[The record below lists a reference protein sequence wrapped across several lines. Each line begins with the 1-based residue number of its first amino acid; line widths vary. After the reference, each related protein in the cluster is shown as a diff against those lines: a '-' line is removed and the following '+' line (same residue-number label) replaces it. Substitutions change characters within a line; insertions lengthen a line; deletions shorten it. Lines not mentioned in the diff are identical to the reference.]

1 MNWSQ
6 LLVPVTSGVA
16 VALIVATVRFLW
28 RRTRLPTGL
37 SQRMTRRNY
46 LAEMLV
52 ISKNDNVERLDALVP
67 NLLPAECSPVLA
79 EIQEAWSQIN
89 GRRGVRVI
97 TRTEPAALT
106 AGAELLGAGIEV
118 RVSRAL
124 TAGHLSYH
132 VFSGSEHHTVLN
144 RRNGGKD
151 RPERLDE
158 ISAAKVFRSHFD
170 EMWSESEPLES
181 FLAGELLAGDLSA
194 GEIPAGSKTGDGLSR
209 LADRIREQ
217 RAAYQLSPK
226 AQDAVLRHLAFR
238 HRAPVI
244 FVTGL
249 PGAGKS
255 LIRRAIA
262 EELRRWRM
270 QVDELNDYV
279 YAFQEFLHA
288 LMLLGDGRGAGFS
301 AQQGGAF
308 QVERED
314 DLRPALHTLG
324 HRVWE
329 NRRSN
334 PITIVEF
341 ARADTTGALQVF
353 GDEVLAASQIVHV
366 RASDA
371 ERATR
376 LARRGEPPKISVAGQ
391 LITLEVSDEH
401 RLPSNAAD
409 TLYSRDD
416 FALLKAQKNVAGRL
430 FLVENESEGKAH
442 IDEQVAA
449 FVETVVRPYRAL
461 AT

>member
-1 MNWSQ
+1 MHWSQ
-6 LLVPVTSGVA
+6 LLVPVTSGVS

-52 ISKNDNVERLDALVP
+52 ISKNDNVDRLDALVP
-67 NLLPAECSPVLA
+67 NLLPAQGSPVLV
-79 EIQEAWSQIN
+79 EIQESWAQIN

-97 TRTEPAALT
+97 TRTEPASLT
-106 AGAELLGAGIEV
+106 AGAELLAAGIEV

-124 TAGHLSYH
+124 TADHLSYH
-132 VFSGSEHHTVLN
+132 LFSGSEHHTVLN

-170 EMWSESEPLES
+170 ETWSESEPLES
-181 FLAGELLAGDLSA
+181 FLAGELLAGPDS
-194 GEIPAGSKTGDGLSR
+194 G

-217 RAAYQLSPK
+217 RAAYQLPAK
-226 AQDAVLRHLAFR
+226 AEDAILRHLAFR
-238 HRAPVI
+238 HRAPVV

-255 LIRRAIA
+255 LVRRALA

-279 YAFQEFLHA
+279 YAFEEFLHA

-341 ARADTTGALQVF
+341 ARADTIGALQVF
-353 GDEVLAASQIVHV
+353 GDKVLAASQIIHV
-366 RASDA
+366 RASDTKRSA
-371 ERATR
+371 R
-376 LARRGEPPKISVAGQ
+376 LARRGEPPKISVTGQ
-391 LITLEVSDEH
+391 SISLEVSDEH

-416 FALLKAQKNVAGRL
+416 FALLKAQKNIANRL
-430 FLVENESEGKAH
+430 FLVENDAEEKAH
-442 IDEQVAA
+442 VDEQVTA
-449 FVETVVRPYRAL
+449 FVEAVVRPYRAL
-461 AT
+461 ARI

>member
-1 MNWSQ
+1 MTTMNWSQ

-52 ISKNDNVERLDALVP
+52 ISKNDNVDRLDALVP
-67 NLLPAECSPVLA
+67 NLLPAEGSPVLA
-79 EIQEAWSQIN
+79 EIQESWSQIN
-89 GRRGVRVI
+89 GRRGARVI
-97 TRTEPAALT
+97 TRTEPASLT

-124 TAGHLSYH
+124 TADHLSYH
-132 VFSGSEHHTVLN
+132 LFSGSEHHTVLN

-170 EMWSESEPLES
+170 KTWSESEPIES
-181 FLAGELLAGDLSA
+181 FLAGELLAGSNA
-194 GEIPAGSKTGDGLSR
+194 G

-217 RAAYQLSPK
+217 RAAYQLSAE

-238 HRAPVI
+238 HRAPVV

-255 LIRRAIA
+255 LVRRALA

-270 QVDELNDYV
+270 RVDELNDYV
-279 YAFQEFLHA
+279 YAFEEFLHA

-301 AQQGGAF
+301 AQEGGAF
-308 QVERED
+308 QVEHED

-341 ARADTTGALQVF
+341 ARADTIGALQVF
-353 GDEVLAASQIVHV
+353 GDEVLAASQIIHV
-366 RASDA
+366 RASDT
-371 ERATR
+371 ERAAR

-391 LITLEVSDEH
+391 SISLEVSDDH

-416 FALLKAQKNVAGRL
+416 FALLKAQKNIAGRL
-430 FLVENESEGKAH
+430 FLVDNDSEEKTH
-442 IDEQVAA
+442 VDEQVTA
-449 FVETVVRPYRAL
+449 FVEAVVRPYRGL
-461 AT
+461 ARI

>member
-6 LLVPVTSGVA
+6 LLVPVTSGVS

-52 ISKNDNVERLDALVP
+52 ISKNDNVDRLDALVP
-67 NLLPAECSPVLA
+67 NLLPAQGSPVLV
-79 EIQEAWSQIN
+79 EIQESWTQIN

-97 TRTEPAALT
+97 TRTEPASLT
-106 AGAELLGAGIEV
+106 AGAELLAAGIEV

-124 TAGHLSYH
+124 TADHLSYH
-132 VFSGSEHHTVLN
+132 LFSGSEHHTVLN

-170 EMWSESEPLES
+170 ETWSESEPIES
-181 FLAGELLAGDLSA
+181 FLAGQLLAGPDS
-194 GEIPAGSKTGDGLSR
+194 G

-217 RAAYQLSPK
+217 RAAYQLPAK
-226 AQDAVLRHLAFR
+226 AEDAILRHLAFR
-238 HRAPVI
+238 HRAPVV

-255 LIRRAIA
+255 LVRRALA

-279 YAFQEFLHA
+279 YAFEEFLHA

-341 ARADTTGALQVF
+341 ARADTIGALQVF
-353 GDEVLAASQIVHV
+353 GDKVLAASQIIHV
-366 RASDA
+366 RASDTKRSA
-371 ERATR
+371 R
-376 LARRGEPPKISVAGQ
+376 LARRGEPPKISVTGQ
-391 LITLEVSDEH
+391 SISLEVSDEH

-416 FALLKAQKNVAGRL
+416 FALLKAQKNIANRL
-430 FLVENESEGKAH
+430 FLVENDAEEKAH
-442 IDEQVAA
+442 VDEQVTA
-449 FVETVVRPYRAL
+449 FVEAVVRPYRVL
-461 AT
+461 ART

>member
-6 LLVPVTSGVA
+6 LLVPVTSGVS

-52 ISKNDNVERLDALVP
+52 ISKNDNVDRLDALVP
-67 NLLPAECSPVLA
+67 NLLPAQGSPVLV
-79 EIQEAWSQIN
+79 EIQESWRQLN

-97 TRTEPAALT
+97 TRTEPASLT
-106 AGAELLGAGIEV
+106 AGAELLAAGIEV

-124 TAGHLSYH
+124 TADHLSYH
-132 VFSGSEHHTVLN
+132 LFSGSEHHTVLN

-170 EMWSESEPLES
+170 ETWSESEPLES
-181 FLAGELLAGDLSA
+181 FLAGELLAGPDS
-194 GEIPAGSKTGDGLSR
+194 G

-217 RAAYQLSPK
+217 RAAYQLPAK
-226 AQDAVLRHLAFR
+226 AEDAILRHLAFR
-238 HRAPVI
+238 HRAPVV

-249 PGAGKS
+249 PGSGKS
-255 LIRRAIA
+255 LVRRALA

-279 YAFQEFLHA
+279 YAFEEFLHA
-288 LMLLGDGRGAGFS
+288 LMLFGDGRGAGFS

-341 ARADTTGALQVF
+341 ARADTIGALQVF
-353 GDEVLAASQIVHV
+353 GDEVLAASQIIHV
-366 RASDA
+366 RASDTKRSA
-371 ERATR
+371 R

-391 LITLEVSDEH
+391 SISLEVSDEH

-416 FALLKAQKNVAGRL
+416 FALLKAQKNIANRL
-430 FLVENESEGKAH
+430 FLVENDAEEKAH
-442 IDEQVAA
+442 VDEQVTA
-449 FVETVVRPYRAL
+449 FVEAVVRPYRVL
-461 AT
+461 ART

>member
-6 LLVPVTSGVA
+6 LLVPVTSGVS

-52 ISKNDNVERLDALVP
+52 ISKNDNVDRLDALVP
-67 NLLPAECSPVLA
+67 NLLPAQGSPVLV
-79 EIQEAWSQIN
+79 EIQESWTQIN

-97 TRTEPAALT
+97 TRTEPASLT
-106 AGAELLGAGIEV
+106 AGAELLAAGIEV

-124 TAGHLSYH
+124 TADHLSYH
-132 VFSGSEHHTVLN
+132 LFSGSEHHTVLN

-170 EMWSESEPLES
+170 ETWSESEPIES
-181 FLAGELLAGDLSA
+181 FLAGQLLAGPDS
-194 GEIPAGSKTGDGLSR
+194 G

-217 RAAYQLSPK
+217 RAAYQLPAK
-226 AQDAVLRHLAFR
+226 AEDAILRHLAFR
-238 HRAPVI
+238 HRAPVV

-255 LIRRAIA
+255 LVRRALA

-279 YAFQEFLHA
+279 YAFEEFLHA
-288 LMLLGDGRGAGFS
+288 LMLLGDGRGTGFS

-341 ARADTTGALQVF
+341 ARADTIGALQVF
-353 GDEVLAASQIVHV
+353 GDKVLAASQIIHV
-366 RASDA
+366 RASDTKRSA
-371 ERATR
+371 R
-376 LARRGEPPKISVAGQ
+376 LARRGEPPKISVTGQ
-391 LITLEVSDEH
+391 SISLEVSDEH

-416 FALLKAQKNVAGRL
+416 FALLKAQKNIANRL
-430 FLVENESEGKAH
+430 FLVENDAEEKAH
-442 IDEQVAA
+442 VDEQVTA
-449 FVETVVRPYRAL
+449 FVEAVVRPYRVL
-461 AT
+461 ART

>member
-6 LLVPVTSGVA
+6 LLVPVTSGVS

-52 ISKNDNVERLDALVP
+52 ISKNDNVDRLDALVP
-67 NLLPAECSPVLA
+67 NLLPAQGSPVLV
-79 EIQEAWSQIN
+79 EIQESWTQIN

-97 TRTEPAALT
+97 TRTEPASLT
-106 AGAELLGAGIEV
+106 AGAELLAAGIEV

-124 TAGHLSYH
+124 TADHLSYH
-132 VFSGSEHHTVLN
+132 LFSGSEHHTVLN

-170 EMWSESEPLES
+170 ETWSESEPIES
-181 FLAGELLAGDLSA
+181 FLAGQLLAGADS
-194 GEIPAGSKTGDGLSR
+194 G

-217 RAAYQLSPK
+217 RAAYQLPAK
-226 AQDAVLRHLAFR
+226 AEDAILRHLAFR
-238 HRAPVI
+238 HRAPVV

-255 LIRRAIA
+255 LVRRALA

-279 YAFQEFLHA
+279 YAFEEFLHA

-341 ARADTTGALQVF
+341 ARADTIGALQVF
-353 GDEVLAASQIVHV
+353 GDEVLAASQIIHV
-366 RASDA
+366 RASDTKRSA
-371 ERATR
+371 R

-391 LITLEVSDEH
+391 SISLEVSDEH

-416 FALLKAQKNVAGRL
+416 FALLKAQKNIANRL
-430 FLVENESEGKAH
+430 FLVENDAEEKAH
-442 IDEQVAA
+442 VDEQVTA
-449 FVETVVRPYRAL
+449 FVEAVVRPYRVL
-461 AT
+461 ART

>member
-6 LLVPVTSGVA
+6 LLVPVTSGVS

-52 ISKNDNVERLDALVP
+52 ISKNDNVDRLDALVP
-67 NLLPAECSPVLA
+67 NLLPAQGSPVLV
-79 EIQEAWSQIN
+79 EIQESWAQIN

-97 TRTEPAALT
+97 TRTEPASLT
-106 AGAELLGAGIEV
+106 AGAELLAAGIEV

-124 TAGHLSYH
+124 TADHLSYH
-132 VFSGSEHHTVLN
+132 LFSGSEHHTVLN

-170 EMWSESEPLES
+170 ETWSESEPIES
-181 FLAGELLAGDLSA
+181 FLAGQLLAGPDS
-194 GEIPAGSKTGDGLSR
+194 G

-217 RAAYQLSPK
+217 RAAYQLPAK
-226 AQDAVLRHLAFR
+226 AEDAILRHLAFR
-238 HRAPVI
+238 HRAPVV

-255 LIRRAIA
+255 LVRRALA

-279 YAFQEFLHA
+279 YAFEEFLHA

-341 ARADTTGALQVF
+341 ARADTIGALQVF
-353 GDEVLAASQIVHV
+353 GDEVLAASQIIHV
-366 RASDA
+366 RASDTKRSA
-371 ERATR
+371 R
-376 LARRGEPPKISVAGQ
+376 LARRGDPPKISVAGQ
-391 LITLEVSDEH
+391 SISLEVSDEH

-416 FALLKAQKNVAGRL
+416 FALLKAQKNIANRL
-430 FLVENESEGKAH
+430 FLVENDAEEKAH
-442 IDEQVAA
+442 VDEQVTA
-449 FVETVVRPYRAL
+449 FVEAVVRPYRVL
-461 AT
+461 ART

>member
-1 MNWSQ
+1 
-6 LLVPVTSGVA
+6 
-16 VALIVATVRFLW
+16 
-28 RRTRLPTGL
+28 
-37 SQRMTRRNY
+37 
-46 LAEMLV
+46 MLV
-52 ISKNDNVERLDALVP
+52 
-67 NLLPAECSPVLA
+67 
-79 EIQEAWSQIN
+79 EIQESWAQIN

-97 TRTEPAALT
+97 TRTEPASLT
-106 AGAELLGAGIEV
+106 AGAELLAAGIEV

-124 TAGHLSYH
+124 TADHLSYH
-132 VFSGSEHHTVLN
+132 LFSGSEHHTVLN

-170 EMWSESEPLES
+170 ETWSESEPIES
-181 FLAGELLAGDLSA
+181 FLAGQLLAGPDS
-194 GEIPAGSKTGDGLSR
+194 G

-217 RAAYQLSPK
+217 RAAYQLPAK
-226 AQDAVLRHLAFR
+226 AEDAILRHLAFR
-238 HRAPVI
+238 HRAPVV

-255 LIRRAIA
+255 LVRRALA

-279 YAFQEFLHA
+279 YAFEEFLHA

-341 ARADTTGALQVF
+341 ARADTIGALQVF
-353 GDEVLAASQIVHV
+353 GDKVLAASQIIHV
-366 RASDA
+366 RASDTKRSA
-371 ERATR
+371 R
-376 LARRGEPPKISVAGQ
+376 LARRGEPPKISVTGQ
-391 LITLEVSDEH
+391 SISLEVSDEH
-401 RLPSNAAD
+401 RLPA
-409 TLYSRDD
+409 TPRTPCT
-416 FALLKAQKNVAGRL
+416 AGTT
-430 FLVENESEGKAH
+430 SH
-442 IDEQVAA
+442 S
-449 FVETVVRPYRAL
+449 
-461 AT
+461 

>member
-6 LLVPVTSGVA
+6 LLVPVTSGVS

-52 ISKNDNVERLDALVP
+52 ISKNDNVDRLDALVP
-67 NLLPAECSPVLA
+67 NLLPAQGSPVLV
-79 EIQEAWSQIN
+79 EIQASWTQIN

-97 TRTEPAALT
+97 TRTEPASLT
-106 AGAELLGAGIEV
+106 AGAELLAAGIEV

-124 TAGHLSYH
+124 TADHLSYH
-132 VFSGSEHHTVLN
+132 LFSGSEHHTVLN

-170 EMWSESEPLES
+170 ETWSESEPIES
-181 FLAGELLAGDLSA
+181 FLAGQLLAGPDS
-194 GEIPAGSKTGDGLSR
+194 G

-217 RAAYQLSPK
+217 RAAYQLPAK
-226 AQDAVLRHLAFR
+226 AEDAILRHLAFR
-238 HRAPVI
+238 HRAPVV

-255 LIRRAIA
+255 LVRRALA

-279 YAFQEFLHA
+279 YAFEEFLHA

-341 ARADTTGALQVF
+341 ARADTIGALQVF
-353 GDEVLAASQIVHV
+353 GDEVLAASQIIHV
-366 RASDA
+366 RASDTKRSA
-371 ERATR
+371 R

-391 LITLEVSDEH
+391 SISLEVSDEH

-416 FALLKAQKNVAGRL
+416 FALLKAQKNIANRL
-430 FLVENESEGKAH
+430 FLVENDAEEKAH
-442 IDEQVAA
+442 VDEQVTA
-449 FVETVVRPYRAL
+449 FVEAVVRPYRVL
-461 AT
+461 ART

>member
-1 MNWSQ
+1 MHWSQ
-6 LLVPVTSGVA
+6 LLVPVTSGVS

-52 ISKNDNVERLDALVP
+52 ISKNDNVDRLDALVP
-67 NLLPAECSPVLA
+67 NLLPAQGSPVLV
-79 EIQEAWSQIN
+79 EIQESWTQIN

-97 TRTEPAALT
+97 TRTEPASLT
-106 AGAELLGAGIEV
+106 AGAELLAAGIEV

-124 TAGHLSYH
+124 TADHLSYH
-132 VFSGSEHHTVLN
+132 LFSGSEHHTVLN

-170 EMWSESEPLES
+170 ETWSESEPLES
-181 FLAGELLAGDLSA
+181 FLAGELLAGPDS
-194 GEIPAGSKTGDGLSR
+194 G

-217 RAAYQLSPK
+217 RAAYQLPAK
-226 AQDAVLRHLAFR
+226 AEDAILRHLAFR
-238 HRAPVI
+238 HRAPVV

-255 LIRRAIA
+255 LVRRALA

-279 YAFQEFLHA
+279 YAFEEFLHA

-341 ARADTTGALQVF
+341 ARADTIGALQVF
-353 GDEVLAASQIVHV
+353 GDKVLAASQIIHV
-366 RASDA
+366 RASDTKRSA
-371 ERATR
+371 R
-376 LARRGEPPKISVAGQ
+376 LARRGEPPKISVTGQ
-391 LITLEVSDEH
+391 SISLEVSDEH

-416 FALLKAQKNVAGRL
+416 FALLKAQKNIANRL
-430 FLVENESEGKAH
+430 FLVENDAEEKAH
-442 IDEQVAA
+442 VDEQVTA
-449 FVETVVRPYRAL
+449 FVEAVVRPYRAL
-461 AT
+461 ARI

>member
-6 LLVPVTSGVA
+6 LLVPVTSGVS

-52 ISKNDNVERLDALVP
+52 ISKNDNVDRLDALVP
-67 NLLPAECSPVLA
+67 NLLPAQGSPVLV
-79 EIQEAWSQIN
+79 EIQESWAQIN

-97 TRTEPAALT
+97 TRTEPASLT
-106 AGAELLGAGIEV
+106 AGAELLAAGIEV

-124 TAGHLSYH
+124 TADHLSYH
-132 VFSGSEHHTVLN
+132 LFSGSEHHTVLN

-170 EMWSESEPLES
+170 ETWSESEPIES
-181 FLAGELLAGDLSA
+181 FLAGQLLAGPDS
-194 GEIPAGSKTGDGLSR
+194 G

-217 RAAYQLSPK
+217 RAAYQLPAK
-226 AQDAVLRHLAFR
+226 AEDAILRHLAFR
-238 HRAPVI
+238 HRAPVV

-255 LIRRAIA
+255 LVRRALA

-279 YAFQEFLHA
+279 YAFEEFLHA

-341 ARADTTGALQVF
+341 ARADTIGALQVF
-353 GDEVLAASQIVHV
+353 GDEVLAASQIIHV
-366 RASDA
+366 RASDTKRSA
-371 ERATR
+371 R

-391 LITLEVSDEH
+391 SISLEVSDEH

-416 FALLKAQKNVAGRL
+416 FALLKAQKNIANRL
-430 FLVENESEGKAH
+430 FLVENDAEEKAH
-442 IDEQVAA
+442 VDEQVTA
-449 FVETVVRPYRAL
+449 FVEAVVRPYRVL
-461 AT
+461 ART

>member
-6 LLVPVTSGVA
+6 LLVPVTSGVS

-67 NLLPAECSPVLA
+67 NLLPAQGSPVLA
-79 EIQEAWSQIN
+79 EIQESWAQIN

-97 TRTEPAALT
+97 TRTEPASLT
-106 AGAELLGAGIEV
+106 AGAELLAAGIEV

-124 TAGHLSYH
+124 TADHLSYH
-132 VFSGSEHHTVLN
+132 LFSGSEHHTVLN

-170 EMWSESEPLES
+170 ETWNESEPLES
-181 FLAGELLAGDLSA
+181 FLAGELLAGSGPGA
-194 GEIPAGSKTGDGLSR
+194 GLFR

-226 AQDAVLRHLAFR
+226 AEDAVLRHLAFR
-238 HRAPVI
+238 HRAPVV

-255 LIRRAIA
+255 LVRRALA

-279 YAFQEFLHA
+279 YAFEEFLHA

-341 ARADTTGALQVF
+341 ARADTIGALQVF

-366 RASDA
+366 RACDTK
-371 ERATR
+371 RAAR

-391 LITLEVSDEH
+391 SISLEVSDDH

-416 FALLKAQKNVAGRL
+416 FALLKAQKNIAGRL
-430 FLVENESEGKAH
+430 FLVENDSEEKAH
-442 IDEQVAA
+442 IDEQVTA
-449 FVETVVRPYRAL
+449 FVEAVVRPYRAL

>member
-6 LLVPVTSGVA
+6 LLVPVTSGVS

-52 ISKNDNVERLDALVP
+52 ISKNDNVDRLDALVP
-67 NLLPAECSPVLA
+67 NLLPAQGSPVLV
-79 EIQEAWSQIN
+79 EIQESWTQIN

-97 TRTEPAALT
+97 TRTEPASLT
-106 AGAELLGAGIEV
+106 AGAELLAAGIEV

-124 TAGHLSYH
+124 TADHLSYH
-132 VFSGSEHHTVLN
+132 LFSGSEHHTVLN

-170 EMWSESEPLES
+170 ETWSESEPIES
-181 FLAGELLAGDLSA
+181 FLAGQLLAGPDS
-194 GEIPAGSKTGDGLSR
+194 G

-217 RAAYQLSPK
+217 RAAYQLPAK
-226 AQDAVLRHLAFR
+226 AEDAILRHLAFR
-238 HRAPVI
+238 HRAPVV

-255 LIRRAIA
+255 LVRRALA

-279 YAFQEFLHA
+279 YAFEEFLHA

-341 ARADTTGALQVF
+341 ARADTIGALQVF
-353 GDEVLAASQIVHV
+353 GDEVLAASQIIHV
-366 RASDA
+366 RASDTKRSA
-371 ERATR
+371 R

-391 LITLEVSDEH
+391 SISLEVSDEH

-416 FALLKAQKNVAGRL
+416 FALLKAQKNIANRL
-430 FLVENESEGKAH
+430 FLVENDAEEKAH
-442 IDEQVAA
+442 VDEQVTA
-449 FVETVVRPYRAL
+449 FVEAVVRPYRVL
-461 AT
+461 ART

>member
-6 LLVPVTSGVA
+6 LLVPVTSGVS

-52 ISKNDNVERLDALVP
+52 IAKNDNVDRLDALVP
-67 NLLPAECSPVLA
+67 NLLPAQGSPVLVA
-79 EIQEAWSQIN
+79 IQESWTQLN

-97 TRTEPAALT
+97 TRTEPTSLT
-106 AGAELLGAGIEV
+106 AGAELLAAGIEV

-124 TAGHLSYH
+124 TADHLSYH
-132 VFSGSEHHTVLN
+132 LFSGSEHHTVLN

-170 EMWSESEPLES
+170 ETWSESEPLES
-181 FLAGELLAGDLSA
+181 FLAGELLAGPDS
-194 GEIPAGSKTGDGLSR
+194 G

-217 RAAYQLSPK
+217 RAAYQLPAK
-226 AQDAVLRHLAFR
+226 AEDAILRHLAFR
-238 HRAPVI
+238 HRAPVV

-255 LIRRAIA
+255 LVRRALA

-279 YAFQEFLHA
+279 YAFEEFLHA
-288 LMLLGDGRGAGFS
+288 LMLFGDGRGAGFS

-341 ARADTTGALQVF
+341 ARADTIGALQVF
-353 GDEVLAASQIVHV
+353 GDEVLAASQIIHV
-366 RASDA
+366 RASDTRRSA
-371 ERATR
+371 R

-391 LITLEVSDEH
+391 SISLEVSDEH

-416 FALLKAQKNVAGRL
+416 FALLKAQKNIANRL
-430 FLVENESEGKAH
+430 FLVENDAEEKAH
-442 IDEQVAA
+442 VDEQVTA
-449 FVETVVRPYRAL
+449 FVEAVVRPYRVL
-461 AT
+461 ART

>member
-6 LLVPVTSGVA
+6 LLVPVTSGVS

-52 ISKNDNVERLDALVP
+52 ISKNDNVDRLDALVP
-67 NLLPAECSPVLA
+67 NLLPAQGSPVLV
-79 EIQEAWSQIN
+79 EIQESWTQIN

-97 TRTEPAALT
+97 TRTEPASLT
-106 AGAELLGAGIEV
+106 AGAELLAAGIEV

-124 TAGHLSYH
+124 TADHLSYH
-132 VFSGSEHHTVLN
+132 LFSGSEHHTVLN

-170 EMWSESEPLES
+170 ETWSESEPIES
-181 FLAGELLAGDLSA
+181 FLAGQLLAGPDS
-194 GEIPAGSKTGDGLSR
+194 G

-217 RAAYQLSPK
+217 RAAYQLPAK
-226 AQDAVLRHLAFR
+226 AEDAILRHLAFR
-238 HRAPVI
+238 HRAPVV

-255 LIRRAIA
+255 LVRRALA

-279 YAFQEFLHA
+279 YAFEEFLHA

-341 ARADTTGALQVF
+341 ARADTIGALQVF
-353 GDEVLAASQIVHV
+353 GDEVLAASQIIHV
-366 RASDA
+366 RASDT
-371 ERATR
+371 ERSAR

-391 LITLEVSDEH
+391 SISLEVSDEH

-416 FALLKAQKNVAGRL
+416 FALLKAQKNIANRL
-430 FLVENESEGKAH
+430 FLVENDAEEKAH
-442 IDEQVAA
+442 VDEQVTA
-449 FVETVVRPYRAL
+449 FVEAVVRPYRVL
-461 AT
+461 ART